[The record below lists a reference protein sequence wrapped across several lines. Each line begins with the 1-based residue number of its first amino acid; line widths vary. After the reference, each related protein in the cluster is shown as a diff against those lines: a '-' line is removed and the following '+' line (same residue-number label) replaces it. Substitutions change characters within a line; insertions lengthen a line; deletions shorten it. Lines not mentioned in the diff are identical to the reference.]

1 MLEVG
6 AQDWRVLC
14 CQVYSPSPVQSSLVH
29 FKSNDY
35 DWVYRSI
42 RGKDEVDGEVDGE
55 VDSEVDGEDDGKD
68 GGEYGGEDDGDGN
81 DEVPVQT
88 HINPKHPI
96 QLIPTYTNLYHP
108 IPMLTK

>member
-1 MLEVG
+1 MDKGSLILMLEVG

-42 RGKDEVDGEVDGE
+42 RGKDEVDGELDGEVDGE

-96 QLIPTYTNLYHP
+96 QLIPT
-108 IPMLTK
+108 